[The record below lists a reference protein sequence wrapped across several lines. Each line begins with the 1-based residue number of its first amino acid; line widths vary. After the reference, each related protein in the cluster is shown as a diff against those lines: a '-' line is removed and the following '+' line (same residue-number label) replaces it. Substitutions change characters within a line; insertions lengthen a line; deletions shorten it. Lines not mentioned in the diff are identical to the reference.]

1 MQAVI
6 PIAGRGKRMAQKY
19 QGPKQLLPVAGQP
32 LVEYT
37 LGALPSAITELVFV
51 VGGPYE
57 NEIRAYFGSEHKGR
71 AVTYVQ
77 QLEPLGL
84 GHAIQQAAPVVH
96 GKFLTVLPDDI
107 YSTEDLHAMIT
118 QPDLAALAKKVHNPE
133 NFGVL
138 VCDAEGCLVR
148 AVEKPKEFISD
159 LVSAGPYLLDRE
171 FFDMRVAPSARGEF
185 ELPDIVMAL
194 VRERNRRVKVLETS
208 FWLAVNDPEQLSAAE
223 ATILERLK
231 VQSPQS

>member
-1 MQAVI
+1 MQVVI

-37 LGALPSAITELVFV
+37 LGALPSEIKELVLI

-57 NEIRAYFGSEHKGR
+57 KEIRAYFGSEHKGR
-71 AVTYVQ
+71 PVTYVQ
-77 QLEPLGL
+77 QPEPLGL
-84 GHAIQQAAPVVH
+84 GHAIQQADPVVH
-96 GKFLTVLPDDI
+96 GKFLVVLPDDI
-107 YSTEDLHAMIT
+107 YSTEDLHAMIN

-133 NFGVL
+133 KFGVL
-138 VCDAEGCLVR
+138 VCDAEGCLIR
-148 AVEKPKEFISD
+148 AVEKPKEFVSD

-171 FFDMRVAPSARGEF
+171 FFEVQVPPSARGEF

-194 VRERNRRVKVLETS
+194 VRERNRRVRVLEAS
-208 FWLAVNDPEQLSAAE
+208 FWLAVNDPEQLSTAE
-223 ATILERLK
+223 ETILKRLK